1 MSHNASIIAQVW
13 RCCKSHALPE
23 YLWLRFVVW
32 CAGNSG
38 HMHPRDQ
45 RLPTWRRSPMRER
58 DRVPDAPIPTQTR
71 REDTPASEH
80 CYAIMPKR
88 CTDCGLVAL

>member
-1 MSHNASIIAQVW
+1 
-13 RCCKSHALPE
+13 
-23 YLWLRFVVW
+23 
-32 CAGNSG
+32 
-38 HMHPRDQ
+38 
-45 RLPTWRRSPMRER
+45 MRER